1 MRKVF
6 TSLDGFTSEK
16 CEVLPYTEMS
26 ENAVAWIDKNTARL
40 FNSISLFEISF
51 KQKLERWNILFYQ
64 QVFFCIE
71 ENFFFLDFLLPEYNI
86 AVEIDGK
93 DHKRRKKRDNRRDEL
108 FRSIGVKTIRIK
120 NEQIHGITH
129 KYLIGRIKCVTAP
142 KIKKKKNTG
151 RSKDWSRQIKKAKRE
166 EKEYFRAKYG
176 KNYKETLK
184 LI

>member
-1 MRKVF
+1 MRKVY

-26 ENAVAWIDKNTARL
+26 ENVVAWIDKNTARL
-40 FNSISLFEISF
+40 FNSISPFEISF

-93 DHKRRKKRDNRRDEL
+93 DHKRRKKQDSRRDEL

-120 NEQIHGITH
+120 NEQIHGITQ
-129 KYLIGRIKCVTAP
+129 KDLIGRIKSITAP
-142 KIKKKKNTG
+142 KIKKKKNRG
-151 RSKDWSRQIKKAKRE
+151 RSKGWSRQIKKAKRE
-166 EKEYFRAKYG
+166 EKEYFCAKYG
-176 KNYKETLK
+176 NNYKEILK

>member
-1 MRKVF
+1 MRKVY

-120 NEQIHGITH
+120 NEQIHGITQ
-129 KYLIGRIKCVTAP
+129 KDLIGRIKSITAP
-142 KIKKKKNTG
+142 KIKKKKNRG
-151 RSKDWSRQIKKAKRE
+151 HSKDWSRQIKKAKRE
-166 EKEYFRAKYG
+166 EKEYFCAKYG

>member
-1 MRKVF
+1 MRQVY

-26 ENAVAWIDKNTARL
+26 ENAVAWIEKNTARL
-40 FNSISLFEISF
+40 FNSISPFEISF
-51 KQKLERWNILFYQ
+51 KEKLERWNILFYQ

-71 ENFFFLDFLLPEYNI
+71 KKFFFLDFLLPEYNI

-93 DHKRRKKRDNRRDEL
+93 DHIRRKKRDNRRDEL

-120 NEQIHGITH
+120 NEQIYGITH
-129 KYLIGRIKCVTAP
+129 KDLIGRIKSMTAP
-142 KIKKKKNTG
+142 KIKKKKNRW

-166 EKEYFRAKYG
+166 EKEYFCAKYG
-176 KNYKETLK
+176 NNYKEILK